1 MMIYALNGVRPRFED
16 DSVWVA
22 PTAAVIGNV
31 WMGKGASVW
40 FGVTV
45 RGDAE
50 EIRIGEGTNVQDGSV
65 LHADPGKP
73 LLIGKGVTVGHKVML
88 HGCEIGDGALIG
100 MGATILNGA
109 RIGAGSIVGA
119 GALITEGKEFPEG
132 SLIIGAPARVARTLG
147 EPERKMLEL
156 SALHYVENARR
167 FSRGLEEADAEI
179 LAGGTVSG

>member
-1 MMIYALNGVRPRFED
+1 MIYALDGVRPRFED

-22 PTAAVIGNV
+22 PTATVIGNV
-31 WMGKGASVW
+31 WLGKGASVW

-45 RGDAE
+45 RGDTE

-73 LLIGKGVTVGHKVML
+73 LVIGKGVTVGHKVML
-88 HGCEIGDGALIG
+88 HGCEIGDDTLIG

-147 EPERKMLEL
+147 EPERKMLQL
-156 SALHYVENARR
+156 SSLHYVENARR
-167 FSRGLEEADAEI
+167 FSQGLEEANAEI
-179 LAGGTVSG
+179 LADSTVSG